1 MDFDPDFWVVQ
12 DLSVAVPDAP
22 FDVDLGR
29 DDVDGRGV
37 VVGVGVAVV
46 WRRRE
51 GELFDPVDLN
61 EWQIEGALV
70 HVAGPIKIS
79 EIIQARGFSNKNQ
92 VKLKKEK
99 YNFDS
104 S

>member
-1 MDFDPDFWVVQ
+1 MQ
-12 DLSVAVPDAP
+12 DLAVAVPDAP

-46 WRRRE
+46 WGRRE
-51 GELFDPVDLN
+51 GELFDPVDFN

-70 HVAGPIKIS
+70 HVAGAVEVP
-79 EIIQARGFSNKNQ
+79 EVVQTGRLPDQDQ
-92 VKLKKEK
+92 VEL
-99 YNFDS
+99 
-104 S
+104 